1 VLKIGTRFSIPT
13 FGAVLVTVAVAVAAC
28 GSSSGGGAGNGI
40 AAKSPAQILNA
51 ASSALENASTVHVSG
66 QETTGGQTTSLDLHI
81 ASGKGA
87 TGTLAEGGLSFKL
100 IVVANEVY
108 IYGSPAFLQ
117 HFAGASAAALFKGKW
132 IKAPAS
138 GGDFGDLSSLTNLK
152 EFAQDLLTSHGTL
165 TKGSSKSVNGHPA
178 VALVDASKGT
188 KLYVASTG
196 KPYPIEVTKGSDT
209 SQHVDFDSYNASVSL
224 TPPANAIDISKLHS

>member
-1 VLKIGTRFSIPT
+1 ML
-13 FGAVLVTVAVAVAAC
+13 VAVALAAC
-28 GSSSGGGAGNGI
+28 GSSGTSGAAGNGV
-40 AAKSPAQILNA
+40 AAKSPSQILNA
-51 ASSALENASTVHVSG
+51 ASSALESASTVHVSG

-87 TGTLAEGGLSFKL
+87 SGTLAEGGLSFKL
-100 IVVANEVY
+100 IVVDNEVY

-117 HFAGASAAALFKGKW
+117 HFAGATAATLFKGKW

-138 GGDFGDLSSLTNLK
+138 GGAFGDLSSLTNLK
-152 EFAQDLLTSHGTL
+152 EFSQSLLTSHGAL
-165 TKGSSKSVNGHPA
+165 TKGSSKSVNGHA
-178 VALVDASKGT
+178 AIALVDSSKGT
-188 KLYVASTG
+188 KLYVATTG
-196 KPYPIEVTKGSDT
+196 KPYPIEVTKGSSG